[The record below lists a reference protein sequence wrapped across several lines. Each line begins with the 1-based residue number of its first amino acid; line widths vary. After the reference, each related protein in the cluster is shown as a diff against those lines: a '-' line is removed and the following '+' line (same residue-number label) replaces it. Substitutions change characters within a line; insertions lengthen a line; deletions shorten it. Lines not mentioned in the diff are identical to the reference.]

1 MSLVQLIR
9 THIESWWH
17 CRQRLGLVVHQL
29 VRAGLHRHD
38 PMFPL
43 IREIALVP
51 DRMLR
56 LLLAIMGVVVLAV
69 LAIALPITLLSSAD
83 HVTVY
88 RQSSGDLLLIHAP
101 SGTRSVPCPPEFFCL
116 FIPKS

>member
-9 THIESWWH
+9 GHFASWWH
-17 CRQRLGLVVHQL
+17 CRQRLDLVVHQL
-29 VRAGLHRHD
+29 TRAGLHRQD
-38 PMFPL
+38 PVFPL

-56 LLLAIMGVVVLAV
+56 LLLAIVGVVALAV
-69 LAIALPITLLSSAD
+69 LAIVLSITLLSSSD
-83 HVTVY
+83 HVSVY
-88 RQSSGDLLLIHAP
+88 RQPTGDLLLIHAP